1 MRLLTTVPDEP
12 LTFVHP
18 DDVDLY
24 NTWDSRAFELQVANH
39 ELLGHG
45 SGKIFQESED
55 GTKNF
60 DPDKVNRCPECTD
73 AQLLIIWYIS

>member
-1 MRLLTTVPDEP
+1 M
-12 LTFVHP
+12 TFIHP

-24 NTWDSRAFELQVANH
+24 NAWDSRAFELQVANH

-45 SGKIFQESED
+45 SGKLFQENAD

-60 DPDKVNRCPECTD
+60 DPSKVRTYFQWLHLEVELMTRKQITNPLTGKPM
-73 AQLLIIWYIS
+73 